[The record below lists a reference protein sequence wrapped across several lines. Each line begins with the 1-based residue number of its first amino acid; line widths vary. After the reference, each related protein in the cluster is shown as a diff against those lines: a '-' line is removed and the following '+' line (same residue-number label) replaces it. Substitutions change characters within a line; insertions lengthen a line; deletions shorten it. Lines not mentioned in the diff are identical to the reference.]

1 MSSSSDASPPA
12 HGLPTGAYSWHH
24 NLCCSAALREFRVLR
39 VCAAGQGGGESGD
52 GCAEQDEPA
61 DCADPYVPRLDGRAR
76 AAAGPLRPCQ
86 GAVRTQLSHAGPSRG
101 GARAPYIYA
110 RGAAAGF
117 SSDES
122 LCAELFG
129 RRRRGQE
136 QGCSAACGRLQSV
149 CGSLR
154 LPSARVDSPTH
165 ISLCRSLSLSA
176 RRLFSLWLAALPIR
190 LSTSRLS
197 SCSTTPRSSNRA
209 VGGGDL

>member
-101 GARAPYIYA
+101 GARAPYIM
-110 RGAAAGF
+110 RGARRLDSHLMKASAPSCSDGGGEGKSRAAARH
-117 SSDES
+117 
-122 LCAELFG
+122 AE
-129 RRRRGQE
+129 
-136 QGCSAACGRLQSV
+136 GCRAYAGACGSRRLASIH
-149 CGSLR
+149 
-154 LPSARVDSPTH
+154 PHT
-165 ISLCRSLSLSA
+165 SLSA
-176 RRLFSLWLAALPIR
+176 AASHSLLVV
-190 LSTSRLS
+190 
-197 SCSTTPRSSNRA
+197 CSPCGWQPSQS
-209 VGGGDL
+209 D